1 MSQPQNMSNKIG
13 DNSKHGVNFV
23 GVCVMDKTAFYRH
36 VTACGF
42 EFAAFFF
49 PSQELNEDV
58 HL

>member
-1 MSQPQNMSNKIG
+1 MSDKIG